1 MSTIR
6 KRRRVPFFYSVVNP
20 IFHFLVLR
28 FGLGT
33 RGDQDVLRILRVRGR
48 TSGRTHEIP
57 VRIAKLDGQRYVIS
71 MLGES
76 QWARNL
82 RAAGE
87 AQLLAG
93 RSVESVRA
101 DEIVGEEKAAF
112 LTWYCQHPEFAQRAR
127 YALKADTDQ
136 LTPAEIERLCRLWPL
151 FRLEQEEHSSLA
163 QRFI

>member
-6 KRRRVPFFYSVVNP
+6 KRRRVPFFYSIVNP
-20 IFHFLVLR
+20 IFRFLVLK

-33 RGDQDVLRILRVRGR
+33 RGDQDALRILRVRGR
-48 TSGRTHEIP
+48 TSGRAHEIP
-57 VRIAKLDGQRYVIS
+57 VRIAKLDGQRFVIS

-82 RAAGE
+82 RAACE

-93 RSVESVRA
+93 RNVESVRV
-101 DEIVGEEKAAF
+101 DEIVGEEKVAF

-136 LTPAEIERLCRLWPL
+136 LTPGEIERLCRLWPV
-151 FRLEQEEHSSLA
+151 FRLEQE
-163 QRFI
+163 

>member
-1 MSTIR
+1 MSTLR
-6 KRRRVPFFYSVVNP
+6 KQRRVPFLYSVVNP
-20 IFHFLVLR
+20 IFHFLVLK

-33 RGDQDVLRILRVRGR
+33 RGDQDVLRILRVSGR
-48 TSGRTHEIP
+48 TSGRPHEIP

-93 RSVESVRA
+93 RNVESVRA
-101 DEIVGEEKAAF
+101 HEIVGEEKAAF

-136 LTPAEIERLCRLWPL
+136 FTPAELERLCRLWPV
-151 FRLEQEEHSSLA
+151 FRLEREQL
-163 QRFI
+163 